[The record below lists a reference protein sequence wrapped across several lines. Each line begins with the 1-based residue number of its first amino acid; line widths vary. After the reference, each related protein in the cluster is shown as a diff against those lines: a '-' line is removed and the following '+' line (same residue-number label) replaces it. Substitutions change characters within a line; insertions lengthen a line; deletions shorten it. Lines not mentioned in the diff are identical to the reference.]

1 LAPPLRKGRALVA
14 QRLSGIAFLVVL
26 ALLVW
31 LSVAL
36 YNKDLTSTVDVSLQT
51 DRVGNQLT
59 VHADVKVRGLVVGEV
74 RKISANGSRAVLK
87 LALMPGQVAKIPRN
101 VQAQLL
107 PKTLFGEKEVDLVVP
122 DDASTDHIR
131 NGDTIT
137 QDRSTTAL
145 ETERAL
151 NDLLPLLRA
160 LKPQELSV
168 TLNALATAVRGRGD
182 QLGTSFVRQAAYL
195 RALNPSLPTLQHD
208 LRGLADLTNNYA
220 DAAPALLATLDNL
233 SFSSRSIVDQRSRL
247 DSFLKSTSDFAG
259 TARAITAENA
269 QRFVDLAATSKP
281 VLQLYAKYS
290 GIYACTLSS
299 VVVQQVEVER
309 TEGGLQGG
317 LHITL
322 EPIKDRNGGYVHGDE
337 PQYKEVR
344 DNQCFGLGAKHV
356 IPYPLYAQ
364 IQDGYHDNDP
374 PENPGQGPG
383 GCCQDVMAQ
392 LASPPTPVTRRTLP
406 DGTSDLE
413 LLLLA
418 PATGSST

>member
-1 LAPPLRKGRALVA
+1 MAPPLRKGRALVA
-14 QRLSGIAFLVVL
+14 QRLSGVAFLVVL

-59 VHADVKVRGLVVGEV
+59 VHADVKVRGVVVGEV
-74 RKISANGSRAVLK
+74 RQISGDGSRAVLK
-87 LALMPGQVAKIPRN
+87 LALKPGQVAKIPRN

-122 DDASTDHIR
+122 SDADTDHIR
-131 NGDTIT
+131 NGDVIT
-137 QDRSTTAL
+137 QDRSSTAL
-145 ETERAL
+145 ETEQAL
-151 NDLLPLLRA
+151 NDLLPLLRS

-168 TLNALATAVRGRGD
+168 TLNALASAVRGRGD
-182 QLGTSFVRQAAYL
+182 QLGSSFVRQAAYL
-195 RALNPSLPTLQHD
+195 RALNPSLPTLQKD
-208 LRGLADLTNNYA
+208 MQGLADLTNNYA

-233 SFSSRSIVDQRSRL
+233 SYSSRSLVDQRSQL
-247 DSFLKSTSDFAG
+247 DTFLKSTSDFAG
-259 TARAITAENA
+259 TATAITAQNE
-269 QRFVDLAATSKP
+269 QRLVDLAATSKP
-281 VLQLYAKYS
+281 VLQLYAKYA
-290 GIYACTLSS
+290 GIYDCTLSS

-356 IPYPLYAQ
+356 VPYPLYAQ
-364 IQDGYHDNDP
+364 IQDGYHDSEP

-383 GCCQDVMAQ
+383 GCCQDIVAQ
-392 LASPPTPVTRRTLP
+392 LVSPPTPVTRRTLP

-418 PATGSST
+418 PATGSTA